1 MNILD
6 LPAHVETKYFTAW
19 RNTWAHRKLNYPYV
33 GYYIKT
39 EHGTVELWARPNT
52 DLKPFFEKLRELEV
66 ETAESLAYWVYRS
79 GTKGLFR
86 GSHWLKAGEMH
97 IALDPLEDERLS
109 FVFYLK
115 GKELMLT
122 APPHVSLVWLIAVL
136 ESLAKNEKER
146 EENG

>member
-52 DLKPFFEKLRELEV
+52 DLKPFFEK
-66 ETAESLAYWVYRS
+66 
-79 GTKGLFR
+79 
-86 GSHWLKAGEMH
+86 GSHWLKAGEML
-97 IALDPLEDERLS
+97 ITLDPLEDERLS